1 VCVCVRVCVCV
12 SHMWWQNQKEE
23 NTQAVGPLQTNDDQ
37 RATQKSGTL
46 KLPYRIDGK
55 GDR

>member
-1 VCVCVRVCVCV
+1 VCVRVCVCV